1 MLYIDS
7 KLILKKKNE
16 EKTENNNNINNH
28 QNIIFHNST
37 QTKMS
42 EIPNKMRIKKEQI
55 VDTLKPRSLTFDSK
69 KQSQNNYPIKLNIG
83 NLHLIGTNTVRNNIN
98 ILGNNENTNENKKN
112 IFLNTN
118 KLPKIVTRLSLSNFH
133 KNSNNNNDIG
143 NIQENN
149 NKGFPNKFNIFNKTS
164 GSMGFKGLTFNSG
177 LAALRNTNYKC
188 NNINNLNSCKILNPN
203 KDIFKGLLSKEQ
215 MVSPNNT
222 NYKNIIQDMNKIKNL
237 QFNKTNINDI
247 KNKKN
252 LHINKNTFNK
262 KTIIH
267 NNNKYFNNLNINQ
280 VNNNIVVIFKNNKK
294 DKDDTK
300 EKQKGK
306 ENEEKNNLCEE
317 NNDSFINELND
328 LFSNVKENN
337 DSINHFQEN
346 IDENNK
352 NNESDDDDDDKEPD
366 PRINFEQINRVNKSR
381 PQTSYGGLNARRK
394 NLQSAIQNERNKKN
408 RPTTSNIPE

>member
-16 EKTENNNNINNH
+16 EKTENNNNISSH

-83 NLHLIGTNTVRNNIN
+83 NLHLIGTNTVRNTIN

-177 LAALRNTNYKC
+177 LALQ
-188 NNINNLNSCKILNPN
+188 NIKP
-203 KDIFKGLLSKEQ
+203 KQ
-215 MVSPNNT
+215 R
-222 NYKNIIQDMNKIKNL
+222 
-237 QFNKTNINDI
+237 
-247 KNKKN
+247 
-252 LHINKNTFNK
+252 
-262 KTIIH
+262 
-267 NNNKYFNNLNINQ
+267 YF
-280 VNNNIVVIFKNNKK
+280 
-294 DKDDTK
+294 
-300 EKQKGK
+300 
-306 ENEEKNNLCEE
+306 
-317 NNDSFINELND
+317 
-328 LFSNVKENN
+328 
-337 DSINHFQEN
+337 
-346 IDENNK
+346 
-352 NNESDDDDDDKEPD
+352 
-366 PRINFEQINRVNKSR
+366 
-381 PQTSYGGLNARRK
+381 
-394 NLQSAIQNERNKKN
+394 
-408 RPTTSNIPE
+408 

>member
-16 EKTENNNNINNH
+16 EKTENNNNISSH

-83 NLHLIGTNTVRNNIN
+83 NLHLNGTNTVRNTIN

-280 VNNNIVVIFKNNKK
+280 VNNNIVVIFENNKK

>member
-1 MLYIDS
+1 MFNIDS

-28 QNIIFHNST
+28 QNIIFNNST

-42 EIPNKMRIKKEQI
+42 EISNKIRIKKEQI

-69 KQSQNNYPIKLNIG
+69 KQSLNNYPIKMNLG
-83 NLHLIGTNTVRNNIN
+83 NLHLIGTNTVRNTIN
-98 ILGNNENTNENKKN
+98 ILGSNENTNENKKN

-143 NIQENN
+143 NIPENNN

-177 LAALRNTNYKC
+177 LAALRNTNYKY

-215 MVSPNNT
+215 IVSTNNT

-247 KNKKN
+247 KKN

-352 NNESDDDDDDKEPD
+352 NNESDDDDDKEPD